1 MKKGLLGLVLALSLT
16 ACGDKAETPKENEK
30 PVVKI
35 GAILPLSG
43 SYAATGEASKK
54 AMLLA
59 LEDNIKENNKYKY
72 EIIFEDN
79 QMKPSK
85 AAVITNKLV
94 NADKVDVLSSFFSAQ
109 GFVVAPIA
117 ERHKVLHFCNTW
129 ESENIKP
136 LGAYTFLQ
144 GTSWEDLY
152 QKYLK
157 YFNDKEIKKV
167 ALFSIN
173 SGANYE
179 FAKGLQNELNKN
191 GITTAHEDYNLETRD
206 FRILIQKYKVQD
218 YEYFW
223 FVGFPPVADIILKQM
238 HELGISNS
246 NIFAL
251 GTEAGSEY
259 DLYEGLR
266 FYGMNSGSSQFKER
280 LKVKQ
285 TYAASVSYDIIALIV
300 NSFEAVAKYN
310 NKPQIVDV
318 INHIKSKG
326 RYDCVS
332 GSCKVLPNN
341 FIVNPAS
348 LRKFENGKLVEIE
361 DERI

>member
-1 MKKGLLGLVLALSLT
+1 MKKFLLSIMIATSLT
-16 ACGDKAETPKENEK
+16 ACGEKTETPKENEK

-35 GAILPLSG
+35 GVVLPLSG
-43 SYAATGEASKK
+43 SYAATGEAQKK

-59 LEDNIKENNKYKY
+59 LDDNVKESNKNKYA
-72 EIIFEDN
+72 IIFEDN
-79 QMKPSK
+79 QMMPSK
-85 AAVITNKLV
+85 TAAVTNKLI
-94 NADKVDVLSSFFSAQ
+94 NIDKVDVLSSFFSAQ

-191 GITTAHEDYNLETRD
+191 GIITAHEDYNLETRD
-206 FRILIQKYKVQD
+206 FRILIQKYKSQG

-223 FVGFPPVADIILKQM
+223 SVGFPPVIDIILKQM

-259 DLYEGLR
+259 DLYEGLK
-266 FYGMNSGSSQFKER
+266 FYGMNSGSSEFKER
-280 LKVKQ
+280 LNAKQ
-285 TYAASVSYDIIALIV
+285 TYAASVSYDIMTLII
-300 NSFEAVAKYN
+300 NSFEAVAKDN
-310 NKPQIVDV
+310 KKPQIADV

-326 RYDCVS
+326 SYDCVS
-332 GSCKVLPNN
+332 GGCKVLPNN
-341 FIVNPAS
+341 FIVNPAA
-348 LRKFENGKLVEIE
+348 LRKFENGELVDIKE
-361 DERI
+361 